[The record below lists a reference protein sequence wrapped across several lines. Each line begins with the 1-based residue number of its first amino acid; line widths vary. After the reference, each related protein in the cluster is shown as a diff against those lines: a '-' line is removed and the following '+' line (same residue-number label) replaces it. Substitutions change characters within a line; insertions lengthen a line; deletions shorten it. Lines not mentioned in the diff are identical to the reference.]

1 MPSNI
6 IYVGVPGFTAFTLVN
21 LGQSALRVLE
31 GNDFLSGLSTGVT
44 PNGNLVGQIS
54 VVFLMLTSVML
65 IGMGCKS
72 FIYVVDDT
80 DGRLGTFDL
89 WRLGC
94 DVILERTSQA
104 YQSALALCESTG
116 LSKYNTD
123 RQTWWAWTFPLSQ
136 SILEMCKTSTNV
148 SAGVVGCFSTYATVF
163 PSKAFGVLN
172 IMFTIF
178 MVIMYV
184 SHSD

>member
-44 PNGNLVGQIS
+44 PSGNLVGQIA
-54 VVFLMLTSVML
+54 VVFLILTSVML

-72 FIYVVDDT
+72 VTYLAGGTDD
-80 DGRLGTFDL
+80 RLGTVDL

-94 DVILERTSQA
+94 YVVLEGTSQA
-104 YQSALALCESTG
+104 
-116 LSKYNTD
+116 N
-123 RQTWWAWTFPLSQ
+123 
-136 SILEMCKTSTNV
+136 
-148 SAGVVGCFSTYATVF
+148 
-163 PSKAFGVLN
+163 
-172 IMFTIF
+172 
-178 MVIMYV
+178 
-184 SHSD
+184 

>member
-44 PNGNLVGQIS
+44 PSGNLVGQIA
-54 VVFLMLTSVML
+54 VVFLILTSVML

-72 FIYVVDDT
+72 VTHLAGGTDD
-80 DGRLGTFDL
+80 RLGTVDL

-94 DVILERTSQA
+94 YVVLEGTSQA
-104 YQSALALCESTG
+104 YQSALALRKSTL
-116 LSKYNTD
+116 LSKGNTD
-123 RQTWWAWTFPLSQ
+123 NQTWWAWTFPLSQ
-136 SILEMCKTSTNV
+136 FPLCMCRQTLTGQLE
-148 SAGVVGCFSTYATVF
+148 
-163 PSKAFGVLN
+163 
-172 IMFTIF
+172 
-178 MVIMYV
+178 
-184 SHSD
+184 

>member
-44 PNGNLVGQIS
+44 PSGNLVGQVA
-54 VVFLMLTSVML
+54 VVFLILTSVML

-72 FIYVVDDT
+72 FIYVVGGT
-80 DGRLGTFDL
+80 DGRLGTIDL

-94 DVILERTSQA
+94 HVIFERTPEA
-104 YQSALALCESTG
+104 YQSALALCES
-116 LSKYNTD
+116 SQFQQDDTD
-123 RQTWWAWTFPLSQ
+123 R
-136 SILEMCKTSTNV
+136 
-148 SAGVVGCFSTYATVF
+148 
-163 PSKAFGVLN
+163 
-172 IMFTIF
+172 
-178 MVIMYV
+178 
-184 SHSD
+184 